1 MRLVLVRHGQT
12 YANRARALDTSRP
25 GLPLTAVGLAQADAL
40 AGRWESEIGAPPLVV
55 AVSPL
60 LRTRQTAAPLCA
72 KYQLSPLIR
81 PGVREL
87 RSGDVEMNADLVS
100 DSIYVEGTGAWAHAQ
115 YGARMG
121 GGETGAEVLA
131 RALPVVAEVGA
142 RTRAL
147 DPAGVGAIIAHGA
160 VIRLLATAL
169 AKNLDGALVMAHF
182 MGNTGTVDLEWPEGI
197 RAEPSALL
205 GALNARTWNSRPVGE
220 WE

>member
-25 GLPLTAVGLAQADAL
+25 GLPLTAEGLEQAEGL

-72 KYQLSPLIR
+72 KYRISPLIR

-100 DSIYVEGTGAWAHAQ
+100 DSIYVEGTGAWAHAH

-147 DPAGVGAIIAHGA
+147 DPSGVGAIIAHGA

-182 MGNTGTVDLEWPEGI
+182 MGNTGTVDLEWPDRI
-197 RAEPSALL
+197 PADPAALL
-205 GALNARTWNSRPVGE
+205 GALRARTWNSRPVDE